1 MKIEKLILTSFV
13 FAFALIGC
21 RTDNK
26 NENKPNMN
34 LALEYKIDSTQLVYQ
49 YYQKFGF
56 TDVCE
61 DIRMVAELNNSPNFK
76 KRLPIT
82 EDDLK
87 TINGFSNKVDS
98 INSSQISFNSNTRNQ
113 FYDIE
118 LDFIEFNTDSMLT
131 IELSNGEY
139 EISQTDLTSTLKVYD
154 KESGLLYVE
163 SHRCDGMEHKKTF
176 YNSVYSK

>member
-13 FAFALIGC
+13 VAFGFIGC
-21 RTDNK
+21 RTNTK
-26 NENKPNMN
+26 TENEPNMT
-34 LALEYKIDSTQLVYQ
+34 LASEYKVDSTQLVYQ

-61 DIRMVAELNNSPNFK
+61 DIRMVAKLYNSPNFK

-82 EDDLK
+82 EDDLT
-87 TINGFSNKVDS
+87 TINGFSNKIDL
-98 INSSQISFNSNTRNQ
+98 INSSQISFSSNTRDQ

-118 LDFIEFNTDSMLT
+118 LDFIEFKTDSLLT

-139 EISQTDLTSTLKVYD
+139 EIIQKNLTSTLKVYD

-163 SHRCDGMEHKKTF
+163 SHRCDGT
-176 YNSVYSK
+176 